1 MWSGLDDTRTVEEIL
16 SNLKKDP
23 EIVPELMVRLL
34 GDILNSEQHV

>member
-16 SNLKKDP
+16 SSLKKDP

-34 GDILNSEQHV
+34 EDILNSEQHV